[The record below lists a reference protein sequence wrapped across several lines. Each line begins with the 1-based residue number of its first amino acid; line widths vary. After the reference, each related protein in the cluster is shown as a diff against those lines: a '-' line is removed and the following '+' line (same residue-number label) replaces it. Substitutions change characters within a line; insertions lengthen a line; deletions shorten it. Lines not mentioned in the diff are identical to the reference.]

1 MWAQDR
7 THVVVRGTICGSR
20 FSPSSMW
27 CPGSER
33 RPSGLKQVPWP
44 TEPSYPV
51 SPTTHFQSF
60 SFLSPGYA
68 VVHSPR
74 FSFADL
80 HQRHSSAPD
89 STEKTTLHFS
99 EGKNKLC
106 PHNSDPLEEQAE
118 ADSTYDLS
126 GLSSTCSPFSN
137 HPEKGTQFTT

>member
-1 MWAQDR
+1 MGVGSLLPLCGAQGVNIRLQAFDPLS
-7 THVVVRGTICGSR
+7 H
-20 FSPSSMW
+20 
-27 CPGSER
+27 
-33 RPSGLKQVPWP
+33 L
-44 TEPSYPV
+44 V
-51 SPTTHFQSF
+51 SPKTHFQSF

-68 VVHSPR
+68 AVHSPR

-118 ADSTYDLS
+118 AHSTYDLS
-126 GLSSTCSPFSN
+126 G
-137 HPEKGTQFTT
+137 